1 MKYTQNQ
8 VLILR
13 PDELPSFEEYFSG
26 DLEEASTYHRH
37 YTLAQQDTTY
47 LLLPEYE
54 RVEPVDWLAEPL
66 TVTKRVKVPVWS
78 NSKVTTSVC
87 NLRRSVVRGDGRFE
101 LRKVET
107 NPSGYDKV
115 PDSNYDL
122 PFKDEYLTRPLK
134 RVSIGDIVFVVPSF
148 HRYKVV
154 SGREDGLG
162 FNLVSEMEEE
172 MKQLLKVGF
181 VDVLV
186 LQSFLYR
193 DGRITKVLLKA
204 DFRGVD

>member
-101 LRKVET
+101 LR
-107 NPSGYDKV
+107 
-115 PDSNYDL
+115 
-122 PFKDEYLTRPLK
+122 
-134 RVSIGDIVFVVPSF
+134 
-148 HRYKVV
+148 
-154 SGREDGLG
+154 
-162 FNLVSEMEEE
+162 
-172 MKQLLKVGF
+172 QVGKKS
-181 VDVLV
+181 LW
-186 LQSFLYR
+186 L
-193 DGRITKVLLKA
+193 
-204 DFRGVD
+204 